1 MIRLL
6 IWIAYAVYAYVTY
19 RIFETDHGLAIAAA
33 AVGLAAVFI
42 EGRIHFARARRR
54 S

>member
-1 MIRLL
+1 MIKLL
-6 IWIAYAVYAYVTY
+6 IWIAYAVYAYIIY
-19 RIFETDHGLAIAAA
+19 RIFKISHATAITLAWL
-33 AVGLAAVFI
+33 GLAAVFI

>member
-6 IWIAYAVYAYVTY
+6 IWSVYGVYAYITY
-19 RIFETDHGLAIAAA
+19 RIFETDHGFAIAAA
-33 AVGLAAVFI
+33 IVGLAAVLI